1 MQITRV
7 IVAVDSIPTPADE
20 QGASTISTR
29 RQEAYSVID
38 LSEDEVF
45 QNCLYDWYL
54 ENDWSQRL
62 LELTSR
68 FIIPYLQRK
77 SEQDRSSADLLWK
90 YYAHHKEYFEAAKV
104 QLQLANSFFAIGL
117 QDRIEYLS
125 RAKANASTRMSS
137 FGRLNGSK
145 QEIARD
151 ITDLLDCASVQLD
164 VLRRLE
170 NDSRLVEPNKTK
182 VTTKLDGRVLS
193 LDELYNDYVNLAGY
207 HELSLVI
214 FQLSDYRNAAEIKA
228 TWENMVRDIHE
239 EAEAGSDAE
248 PYVKVQERVRTLA
261 HRVNFSESV
270 FNPRK

>member
-1 MQITRV
+1 
-7 IVAVDSIPTPADE
+7 VAVDAIPLPTNE
-20 QGASTISTR
+20 QAATR
-29 RQEAYSVID
+29 IATRKQEAYSVID

-45 QNCLYDWYL
+45 QNSLYDWYL

-68 FIIPYLQRK
+68 FIIPYLQRM
-77 SEQDRSSADLLWK
+77 SEQDPTTADLLWK
-90 YYAHHKEYFEAAKV
+90 YHAHHKEFFEAAKV
-104 QLQLANSFFAIGL
+104 QLQLAKSFFTIGL
-117 QDRIEYLS
+117 QRRIEYLS

-151 ITDLLDCASVQLD
+151 IADQLDCASVQLD

-170 NDSRLVEPNKTK
+170 SDPRLVEPNRSN
-182 VTTKLDGRVLS
+182 VISKLDGRVLS
-193 LDELYNDYVNLAGY
+193 LDELYNEYVYLAQY

-228 TWENMVRDIHE
+228 TWENMVHDVHE
-239 EAEAGSDAE
+239 DAEAKEEAE
-248 PYVKVQERVRTLA
+248 PYVKVQERVRALA
-261 HRVNFSESV
+261 HRVNHSETV
-270 FNPRK
+270 FNPRKLPPI